1 MAATLTSIGQQL
13 GSKRRFEMR
22 ILVYKRTHTGDP
34 DGEGNFGCDDCM
46 GVVRGYKYDAVI
58 GVGGIGSEARSENIA
73 GKITWIGIGPSK
85 QWLAADEAP
94 GMRGPLVTF
103 KKFARLDENGPPLIA
118 WALMLARHL
127 YERKARYLLGNL
139 SDAEQREDEEIL
151 RLARSRKP
159 SATNAEKRKS
169 VCIPK
174 QAAPC
179 VSVRRKSC

>member
-1 MAATLTSIGQQL
+1 
-13 GSKRRFEMR
+13 MR
-22 ILVYKRTHTGDP
+22 ILIYKRTHTGDP
-34 DGEGNFGCDDCM
+34 DGEGNFGCGDCM

-73 GKITWIGIGPSK
+73 GKITWIGIGPRK
-85 QWLAADEAP
+85 QWLTADEAP
-94 GMRGPLVTF
+94 GMCGPLVTF
-103 KKFARLDENGPPLIA
+103 KKFSRWDESGQPLIA
-118 WALMLARHL
+118 LAPMLARRL

-139 SDAEQREDEEIL
+139 SDVEQREAEEIL

-169 VCIPK
+169 ICVPK

-179 VSVRRKSC
+179 VPVQRKSC